1 MTLTDDRFS
10 ESSIQ
15 NAEDEEFLKIVSKGG
30 LQHPSDCVFVTTC
43 HAYQFYEKIKDNESL
58 NNLLL
63 DSLNP
68 REIFTAAF
76 ENKITES
83 NSAYALGEAK
93 CNKGHIFR
101 PFISKIARC
110 LFNIM
115 AKNITAH
122 KNDEIHHSR
131 KRKGIDP
138 KSSSAA
144 RKILKL
150 NSSC

>member
-1 MTLTDDRFS
+1 MPTCVVPGCRSGYKPTKA
-10 ESSIQ
+10 EQ
-15 NAEDEEFLKIVSKGG
+15 NDHEVK
-30 LQHPSDCVFVTTC
+30 T
-43 HAYQFYEKIKDNESL
+43 EKLHWHKFPEDNERLSVWK
-58 NNLLL
+58 NKI
-63 DSLNP
+63 P
-68 REIFTAAF
+68 RKE
-76 ENKITES
+76 ITES

-131 KRKGIDP
+131 KRKGSDP